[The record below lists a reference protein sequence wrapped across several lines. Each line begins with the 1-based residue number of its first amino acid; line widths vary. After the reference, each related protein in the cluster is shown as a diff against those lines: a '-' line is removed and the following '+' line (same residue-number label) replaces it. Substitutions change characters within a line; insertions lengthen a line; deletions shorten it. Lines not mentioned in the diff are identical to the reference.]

1 MTHKVADLAV
11 KTGEYQK
18 DGEMKGRYE
27 NIGSLMQ
34 GDKGHFLILKRT
46 FNPAGVPNPDDKDS
60 VIVSCFEQQNN
71 NAPQQQAPQQQP
83 QPQYQQ
89 PQPQQTQYAQKQG
102 VSHLDKMYPDQQ
114 QQQQKQPQNSQA
126 GFHDNIPFG

>member
-1 MTHKVADLAV
+1 MTHKIADLAV

-46 FNPAGVPNPDDKDS
+46 FNPAGVPNPEDKDS
-60 VIVSCFEQQNN
+60 IIVSCFEQQSNN
-71 NAPQQQAPQQQP
+71 QQQAPQQRQAP
-83 QPQYQQ
+83 QQQHVQQ
-89 PQPQQTQYAQKQG
+89 PQQQR
-102 VSHLDKMYPDQQ
+102 
-114 QQQQKQPQNSQA
+114 PQNLNQYNQA
-126 GFHDNIPFG
+126 PPATQGSDDIPNW